1 MKRLT
6 FLCVLLLVLDLRVW
20 ALAAP
25 AVPPAEA
32 AQHSLSCRIELYR
45 EGAYPCYLATLLRM
59 DDKDVPQEQ
68 ILLLLPHALGF
79 QVMEKDELQLRAQQA
94 TERIEGHRA
103 FVHAEGTEVEY
114 ALTTEEKLPEDSDSA
129 YPMLRYSKY
138 HRHPQSYSGAGFTID
153 GLYMGKARLDGVEY
167 LKLQVETANA
177 AKFTILVQLHGT
189 VHLEPDLR
197 LTLQAQARGM
207 RLYEGRDRAVFEHVR
222 DTAIETAK

>member
-6 FLCVLLLVLDLRVW
+6 FLCMLLLVLQLRVW
-20 ALAAP
+20 APAAS
-25 AVPPAEA
+25 AVPSVEA

-59 DDKDVPQEQ
+59 DGKDVPQEQ

-79 QVMEKDELQLRAQQA
+79 QVMEQDEQRLCAQQA
-94 TERIEGHRA
+94 AERIEGHRV
-103 FVHAEGTEVEY
+103 FVHTEGTEAEY
-114 ALTTEEKLPEDSDSA
+114 ALTAEEKLPEDSDSA

-138 HRHPQSYSGAGFTID
+138 HRHPQSCVGAGFTID
-153 GLYMGKARLDGVEY
+153 GLYMGKAQLDGVEY

-189 VHLEPDLR
+189 AHLEPDLR
-197 LTLQAQARGM
+197 LTLKAQARGM

-222 DTAIETAK
+222 GTAIETAK